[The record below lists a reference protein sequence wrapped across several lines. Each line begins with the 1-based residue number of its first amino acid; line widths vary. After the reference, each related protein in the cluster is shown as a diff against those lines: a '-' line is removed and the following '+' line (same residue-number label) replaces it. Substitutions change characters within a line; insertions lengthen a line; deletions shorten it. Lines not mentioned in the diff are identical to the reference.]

1 MYIKKYYITYR
12 QINLIRVHVGACSGN
27 GYLCKSNALSHTVS
41 HAIPSAIRVPYH
53 IIIPYVLPPPHSDT
67 SIY

>member
-12 QINLIRVHVGACSGN
+12 QINVIRVHVGACSVN

-41 HAIPSAIRVPYH
+41 HAITSAIHPCT
-53 IIIPYVLPPPHSDT
+53 IPYYHTLRVTPT
-67 SIY
+67 T